1 MAAGNA
7 GIGDRDLQGFKHF
20 RSLWKLLFRLHEV
33 GTKRDAAGNRQLHM
47 DQYCVLV
54 LLWSFNPAI
63 RTLREL
69 QRVAEFDKV
78 RKRLGVKRTSLGSL
92 SESVRIFDPTAL
104 STIAAELSLQL

>member
-20 RSLWKLLFRLHEV
+20 RSLRKLLFRLHEV

-54 LLWSFNPAI
+54 LLWLFVCAQHNHP
-63 RTLREL
+63 
-69 QRVAEFDKV
+69 VAA
-78 RKRLGVKRTSLGSL
+78 GVM
-92 SESVRIFDPTAL
+92 P
-104 STIAAELSLQL
+104 